1 MSRPGRHEFLDLY
14 RGLIVLFMLQG
25 HVFRAL
31 VDPAAWSAEA
41 FRLHELF
48 HGITAPGFL
57 FSAGFTFAIATQR
70 RWEQFLFFPA
80 KQQSGWSPIFLRR
93 VWRAVLIIFVGYALH
108 VPFLSL
114 TKTLSDSSDAQL
126 QEFLAFNVLQCIGL
140 TLLFLRLLL
149 VTLRSERSFL
159 FTAAGT
165 TIVIVMTTPLM
176 WSENV
181 QQFFSPAVA
190 MALNGL
196 SGSYFPLFP
205 NAAFLLAGV
214 LISWQFLCSAQQSN
228 EQQFIVWL
236 LVAGLAAIGSGFLF
250 DALPFSLYPKLDFWT
265 TSPNFFLM
273 KLGGL
278 AVLLSLLWLF
288 ENRVA
293 HPSAHDFW
301 IPRWLVT
308 VGVES
313 LFVYVAHLIVLYGW
327 AAQPFLNMEAFWG
340 EKLSAIESFFAFV
353 ALTCL
358 MVAAALGWHGL
369 KKNHPVLMQGIY
381 WWMGVTFVVEFLTR
395 SY

>member
-1 MSRPGRHEFLDLY
+1 MSKPGRYEFLDLY

-31 VDPAAWSAEA
+31 LDPSARSTEA

-70 RWEQFLFFPA
+70 RWEHLLSF
-80 KQQSGWSPIFLRR
+80 SPVFWRR
-93 VWRAVLIIFVGYALH
+93 AWRAVLIILVGYALH

-114 TKTLSDSSDAQL
+114 AKTLTDSTDL
-126 QEFLAFNVLQCIGL
+126 QWREFLAFNVLQCIGF

-149 VTLRSERSFL
+149 VALRSERSFL
-159 FTAAGT
+159 FTTAAV
-165 TIVIVMTTPLM
+165 TIAIVMTTPLV
-176 WSENV
+176 WNENV
-181 QQFFSPAVA
+181 QQALPAAVA

-205 NAAFLLAGV
+205 NAAFLLAGA
-214 LISWQFLCSAQQSN
+214 LISWQFLRYVQRSDERRFMS
-228 EQQFIVWL
+228 WL
-236 LVAGLAAIGSGFLF
+236 LLAGLISIGSGFVF
-250 DALPFSLYPKLDFWT
+250 DAFPFSLYPNSDFWT

-278 AVLLSLLWLF
+278 AVLLSLLWFF
-288 ENRVA
+288 ENHVA
-293 HPSAHDFW
+293 HPSEHDPW

-313 LFVYVAHLIVLYGW
+313 LFVYVAHLIALYGW
-327 AAQPFLNMEAFWG
+327 AAHPSFNMEAVWG
-340 EKLSAIESFFAFV
+340 EKLSAVESFLAFV
-353 ALTCL
+353 ALTGL
-358 MVAAALGWHGL
+358 MVVTALGWRRL
-369 KKNHPVLMQGIY
+369 KKNHPVLMQGVY